1 MVNVP
6 FQNQFSYSCNSPVG
20 QKFCLSMPLNVGYFE
35 FGGHFSGLREP
46 SHLMFRVDEGF
57 VDFDVKDAFV
67 TRHESE

>member
-1 MVNVP
+1 
-6 FQNQFSYSCNSPVG
+6 
-20 QKFCLSMPLNVGYFE
+20 MPLNVGYFE